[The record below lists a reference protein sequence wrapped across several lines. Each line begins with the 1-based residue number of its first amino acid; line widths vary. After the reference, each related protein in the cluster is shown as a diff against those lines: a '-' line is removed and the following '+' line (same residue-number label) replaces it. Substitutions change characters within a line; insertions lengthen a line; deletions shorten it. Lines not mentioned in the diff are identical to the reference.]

1 MNRHLLAC
9 LLALATLATQA
20 LAQTPEWIWH
30 HNNGKAPGTNERRF
44 FRKVFKVEGKVQK
57 ATLAASVDDEGTVFV
72 NAKSVG
78 TIVSWDQPVT
88 LDVTAELVT
97 GDNVLGIRGL
107 NHGAAA
113 GAVARLDI
121 TYADGKKASVVTDTT
136 WLAHNE
142 DVVGWQQLA
151 FKADGWSK
159 PKSVARL
166 GAAPWGDVLSGGFA
180 KNAKAGAPARPGATA
195 KREATPAEAL
205 YTLPDFK
212 VELIHSS
219 DTAEEGSWVAMCKDS
234 QGRLIISPQFGRG
247 SEGGLFRAT
256 IGADGKL
263 TKREVLAKTFYDCQ
277 GLLYVNDTLYAVV
290 NKYSTKWD
298 SGLYRLKEQSDGS
311 FGAPELLKKIP
322 GGGEHGPHAVI
333 LGPDKKSL
341 YILCGNHTKLP
352 EGVLLSPHKNFQEDH
367 VLPRQ
372 WDGNGH
378 ATGIL
383 SPGGQVLRTDL
394 DGQKWEVFC
403 AGFRNPYDIAF
414 NPEGELFTFDADMEW
429 DWGMPWYRPTRVNHC
444 VSGGESGWRSGT
456 GKWPPYYADSLDSV
470 EIGLGCP
477 TGIEFGT
484 GAKFPAKYQRAL
496 YILDW
501 TYGRI
506 MATHL
511 TPDGSSYTG
520 KFENFVCPLGL
531 AKPGEPKRPLN
542 VTDLVIGNDGAM
554 YFTIGGRGV
563 QSGLYRVSYTGSES
577 TAPAPAETAG
587 AEARKTR
594 HELEAFHG
602 REDAKAVEA
611 AWAHLDS
618 PDRYLRYAARIAL
631 EWQPVATW
639 KDRALAEKRPKAAL
653 TALLALARTG
663 GPETQADI
671 FKTLANFPIA
681 SLTEEEAFTKLRVIQ
696 LSIVRQGKP
705 ATELAQMAIS
715 KLSPQFPG
723 KSELFNR
730 EIVQILIALGAPD
743 VVSKTLAHMGTLKT
757 QEDLMHYVFHLRTA
771 KGWTLDQRKEYFAYF
786 TMDRSGLGHPDYVTR
801 WFEEAG
807 RPYGDGSSFNNFLK
821 NFRKEAVENLTD
833 AERAELAPLI
843 LAANSGAPANPKR
856 TVSEFPQPRA
866 RPFLK
871 EWKTA
876 DLLPLLDQAGKGR
889 SFEKGRQAFVDAQCL
904 ACHRFGN
911 EGGGSGP
918 DLTAVASR
926 FARRDI
932 LESITEPSKVVS
944 EQFQNTTVVLKN
956 GDDVTGRMVD
966 EQKDKLILVPN
977 PLEPNNRV
985 TVKKTDIKSRG
996 FSKLSPMP
1004 EGLINTLSQEEIL
1017 DLLAFLE
1024 SAGRKNH
1031 PAFGK

>member
-1 MNRHLLAC
+1 MKHRLLLC
-9 LLALATLATQA
+9 LLGLAALATPAF
-20 LAQTPEWIWH
+20 AQTPEWIWH
-30 HNNGKAPGTNERRF
+30 QNDGKAPGTNARRF
-44 FRKVFKVEGKVQK
+44 FRKVFKVTGKVQK
-57 ATLAASVDDEGTVFV
+57 ATLAASVDDEGTAFV
-72 NAKSVG
+72 NAKSVA
-78 TIVSWDQPVT
+78 TIVSWDQPASV
-88 LDVTAELVT
+88 DVTAELVA
-97 GDNVLGIRGL
+97 GDNILALRGI
-107 NHGAAA
+107 NHSAAA
-113 GAVARLDI
+113 GAVARLEI
-121 TYADGKKASVVTDTT
+121 TYADGKKTTVVTDTS
-136 WLAHNE
+136 WLAHND

-151 FKADGWSK
+151 FKTDNWSK

-166 GAAPWGDVLSGGFA
+166 GAQPWGDVLGGTGNKIA
-180 KNAKAGAPARPGATA
+180 KDGGGNA
-195 KREATPAEAL
+195 KREATPAESL

-219 DTAEEGSWVAMCKDS
+219 ETAEEGSWVAMCKDS
-234 QGRLIISPQFGRG
+234 KGRLIISPQFGPG
-247 SEGGLFRAT
+247 SEGGLFRVTLDAS
-256 IGADGKL
+256 GKVA
-263 TKREVLAKTFYDCQ
+263 KREVLAKTFYDCQ
-277 GLLYVNDTLYAVV
+277 GLLYVNDALYAVV

-311 FGAPELLKKIP
+311 YGTPELLKKFL

-341 YILCGNHTKLP
+341 YILSGNHTKLP
-352 EGVLLSPHKNFQEDH
+352 EGAELTPHKNFREDH

-378 ATGIL
+378 ATGVL
-383 SPGGQVLRTDL
+383 APGGFVLRTDF
-394 DGQKWEVFC
+394 DGTKWETFC

-501 TYGRI
+501 TYGRL

-511 TPDGSSYTG
+511 TPSGASYTG
-520 KFENFVCPLGL
+520 TFENFVCPLGL
-531 AKPGEPKRPLN
+531 AKPGEQKRPLN
-542 VTDLVIGNDGAM
+542 ITDLVIGNDGAM

-577 TAPAPAETAG
+577 TAPAPLETTG
-587 AEARKTR
+587 AEARKLR
-594 HELEAFHG
+594 RQLETFHG
-602 REDAKAVEA
+602 HEDAKAVEA
-611 AWAHLDS
+611 VWEHLDS
-618 PDRYLRYAARIAL
+618 PDRYLRYAARIAV
-631 EWQPVATW
+631 EWQPVASW
-639 KDRALAEKRPKAAL
+639 KDRALAEKRTKAGL
-653 TALLALARTG
+653 TALLALARNG
-663 GPETQADI
+663 GPETQADLLNALTK
-671 FKTLANFPIA
+671 FPLATL
-681 SLTEEEAFTKLRVIQ
+681 SEEDALTKLRVIQ
-696 LSIVRQGKP
+696 LSISRQGKP
-705 ATELAQMAIS
+705 TPELAQMGIA
-715 KLSPQFPG
+715 KLSPQFPNQ
-723 KSELFNR
+723 SENINR
-730 EIVQILIALGAPD
+730 EIVQVLIALGAPD
-743 VVSKTLAHMGTLKT
+743 IVTKTLAHMATLKV

-771 KGWTLDQRKEYFAYF
+771 KNWTLDQRKEYFAYF
-786 TMDRSGLGHPDYVTR
+786 TMDRSGLGHPDYVNR
-801 WFEEAG
+801 WFAEAG

-821 NFRKEAVENLTD
+821 NFRKEAVENLSD

-843 LAANSGAPANPKR
+843 LATAAPAANPKR
-856 TVSEFPQPRA
+856 TVSEFPAARP

-871 EWKTA
+871 EWTTA
-876 DLLPLLDQAGKGR
+876 DLVPLLDKVSKGR

-911 EGGGSGP
+911 EGGGTGP
-918 DLTAVASR
+918 DLTAVSSR
-926 FARRDI
+926 FSRRDV

-944 EQFQNTTVVLKN
+944 EQFQNTTIVLKN
-956 GDDVTGRMVD
+956 GDDVTGRLVD

-977 PLEPNNRV
+977 QLEPNKRIE
-985 TVKKTDIKSRG
+985 VKKSDVKSRG

-1004 EGLINTLSQEEIL
+1004 EGLINTLSQEDML
-1017 DLLAFLE
+1017 DLLAFIE

-1031 PAFGK
+1031 PAFAK